1 MAEQGNRKDEA
12 VMQADPMVPGTAQ
25 IRKIAGY
32 MSSMELLE
40 MAAHLAEGG
49 YDKKLFSVLSRV
61 FTEKKGFDHILQ
73 DGMKEKVQ
81 RILSADVPAELKM
94 QEFTSFELPR
104 ELAPD
109 METARALVKACS
121 PKRLNIAAFFIAAYD
136 YEIEG
141 YSMIV
146 DNRALMKIFAT
157 SVKAE
162 PSPKQPKL
170 ASTKAE
176 PLLLMY
182 EAIIEHEQKEYITGV
197 TRVIRNAARKFSYSD
212 TSLVRRV
219 TEKVFASRQ
228 VFYTS
233 KILYCLAFC
242 VPEDCLPS
250 RRDMYK
256 ILKIS
261 VNYDERATKE
271 FAKRYHNDFDVSES
285 ALCHYYLS
293 NRKAEKEKPL
303 VVKFACHVVRVE
315 SDDERRKLLHLAFKR
330 GGMFRMYAG
339 CMQDGGVNEEKQRRF
354 RYSEEDIAWV
364 KTLPGLCEDTKS

>member
-1 MAEQGNRKDEA
+1 MAEHENKNEMIGPA
-12 VMQADPMVPGTAQ
+12 TPSGDPMVPGTAQ
-25 IRKIAGY
+25 IRKITSY

-49 YDKKLFSVLSRV
+49 YEKKLFSVLSRV
-61 FTEKKGFDHILQ
+61 FTEKKGFDHILE
-73 DGMKEKVQ
+73 DGMQEKVQ

-94 QEFTSFELPR
+94 QVFTSFALPR
-104 ELAPD
+104 EIAPD
-109 METARALVKACS
+109 PETAKALVKACS

-162 PSPKQPKL
+162 P
-170 ASTKAE
+170 
-176 PLLLMY
+176 LLLMY
-182 EAIIEHEQKEYITGV
+182 EAIIENEQKEYITGV
-197 TRVIRNAARKFSYSD
+197 TRVIRNAARKFNYSD
-212 TSLVRRV
+212 RSLVRRV
-219 TEKVFASRQ
+219 TEKVFASKQ

-261 VNYDERATKE
+261 VDYDERATKE

-303 VVKFACHVVRVE
+303 VMKFACHVVRVE
-315 SDDERRKLLHLAFKR
+315 SEDERRKLLHLAFKR

-354 RYSEEDIAWV
+354 RYTEEDIAWV
-364 KTLPGLCEDTKS
+364 KALPGLCEDTNSKR

>member
-1 MAEQGNRKDEA
+1 MAEQDNVKDEA
-12 VMQADPMVPGTAQ
+12 AVQADPMVPGTAQ
-25 IRKIAGY
+25 IRKITSY

-61 FTEKKGFDHILQ
+61 FTEKKGFDHILE
-73 DGMKEKVQ
+73 DGMQEKVQ
-81 RILSADVPAELKM
+81 RILSSDVPAELKM
-94 QEFTSFELPR
+94 QAFTSFELPR
-104 ELAPD
+104 EIAPD
-109 METARALVKACS
+109 PETARALVRACS

-162 PSPKQPKL
+162 P
-170 ASTKAE
+170 
-176 PLLLMY
+176 LLLMY
-182 EAIIEHEQKEYITGV
+182 EAIIENEQKEYITGV
-197 TRVIRNAARKFSYSD
+197 TRVIRTAARKFSYSD

-219 TEKVFASRQ
+219 TEKVFASRE

-242 VPEDCLPS
+242 VPEECLPS

-315 SDDERRKLLHLAFKR
+315 SEAERRKLLHLAFKR

-364 KTLPGLCEDTKS
+364 KTLPGLCPENRS